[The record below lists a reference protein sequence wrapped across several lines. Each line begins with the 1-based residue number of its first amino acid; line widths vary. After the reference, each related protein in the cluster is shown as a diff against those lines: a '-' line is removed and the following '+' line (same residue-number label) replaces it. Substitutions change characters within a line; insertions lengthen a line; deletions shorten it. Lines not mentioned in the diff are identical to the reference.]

1 MYDACAPVDPVVH
14 RWWVLAEYMETNPDH
29 SPKTWPL
36 EEMFW
41 MEAG

>member
-1 MYDACAPVDPVVH
+1 M
-14 RWWVLAEYMETNPDH
+14 AEYMETNPDN

-41 MEAG
+41 MEAD